1 MHNELTRIS
10 LRRFAGAIHHYALL
24 KFPNRGVGVPPEV
37 LVHFHPERHD
47 QVNNDGRAKRQK
59 RSIDEVKTN
68 TTG

>member
-1 MHNELTRIS
+1 M
-10 LRRFAGAIHHYALL
+10 LL
-24 KFPNRGVGVPPEV
+24 PLQFPNRGVGVPPEV

-59 RSIDEVKTN
+59 RGIDEVKTN